1 STQSRPALTFARW
14 LMQRRKVDLP
24 EPDAPSRTT
33 TWPGSTS
40 MSMPLST
47 SRLPKRLC
55 TASAFTIGV
64 PSPGPVAALPSSSVS
79 MSDSLR
85 LRLGPY
91 LSGAEP
97 LAEVPLHVE
106 LADHQHAGHG
116 QVPQAGRDQHREHL
130 EGAGADR
137 LELVEQLIG
146 DREEGDQRGVLEH
159 GDRLVPA
166 GGGDN
171 THR

>member
-1 STQSRPALTFARW
+1 
-14 LMQRRKVDLP
+14 MQRREGDLA
-24 EPDAPSRTT
+24 EADAPSRTT

-47 SRLPKRLC
+47 SRWPKLLC
-55 TASAFTIGV
+55 TASALTIGG
-64 PSPGPVAALPSSSVS
+64 PPPGPVAALPSSSVS

-106 LADHQHAGHG
+106 LADHQHA
-116 QVPQAGRDQHREHL
+116 V
-130 EGAGADR
+130 
-137 LELVEQLIG
+137 
-146 DREEGDQRGVLEH
+146 
-159 GDRLVPA
+159 
-166 GGGDN
+166 
-171 THR
+171 